1 MRTPEEDRVRALMDH
16 AVADVEPRHSLDVIR
31 SRTRVVRT
39 RRAWAWGAGG
49 AVLASAATVAAV
61 VALTGPG
68 TSSAGPGPAAGHAAM
83 GPVERVYFVGRTAAG
98 PRLFPEPHRAA
109 STGGALV
116 QAVTEA
122 VSGSATDPDYRTLWP
137 AGTRVHHAQLGA
149 DVLSVDLSGPT
160 VRPAGMSR
168 ADAAMA
174 LQQLVYTAQDASGSR
189 RPVTFLVDGRPAPT
203 VLGEPT
209 RRPVPAGDALTA
221 VTVTSPVD
229 GATTT
234 SPFLVTGRAA
244 AFEADVQW
252 ELVRPGGTVARR
264 GFTTAAE
271 CCTLSPYRFRVQAPP
286 GDYTLVVHDEDASG
300 GESRVPPAQD
310 TKRVT
315 VR

>member
-1 MRTPEEDRVRALMDH
+1 
-16 AVADVEPRHSLDVIR
+16 
-31 SRTRVVRT
+31 
-39 RRAWAWGAGG
+39 
-49 AVLASAATVAAV
+49 
-61 VALTGPG
+61 
-68 TSSAGPGPAAGHAAM
+68 
-83 GPVERVYFVGRTAAG
+83 
-98 PRLFPEPHRAA
+98 
-109 STGGALV
+109 
-116 QAVTEA
+116 
-122 VSGSATDPDYRTLWP
+122 
-137 AGTRVHHAQLGA
+137 
-149 DVLSVDLSGPT
+149 
-160 VRPAGMSR
+160 MSR

-189 RPVTFLVDGRPAPT
+189 LPVTFLVDGRPAPT

-209 RRPVPAGDALTA
+209 RRPVPATSADDALTA
-221 VTVTSPVD
+221 VTVTSPLD

-234 SPFLVTGRAA
+234 SPFPVTGRAA

-252 ELVRPGGTVARR
+252 ELVRSDGTVARR

-286 GDYTLVVHDEDASG
+286 GVYTLVVHDDDASG